1 MNALLAGMCISLGA
15 YVYLNVGGITG
26 AVLFSVGLLAI
37 LRLHLDLFTGQ
48 CGKLSSREITWG
60 KVAEIWVG
68 NFLGTFLVAFLL
80 LLTPGGNLLA
90 NKAVEI
96 VALRISNGPLTN
108 FILGIG
114 CGLCMYIA
122 VKSWID
128 VQPLYTIFAVACFI
142 LCGFNHCVAD
152 MFYLN
157 MGMMQVSDLLVLI
170 PTTLGNLVGCNIIPG
185 LQEE

>member
-1 MNALLAGMCISLGA
+1 MNSFLAGMCISLGA
-15 YVYLNVGGITG
+15 YVYLNVGGVVG
-26 AVLFSVGLLAI
+26 SVLFSVGLLTI
-37 LRLHLDLFTGQ
+37 LKMNFDLFTGQ
-48 CGKLSSREITWG
+48 CGKLSSREITWM
-60 KVAEIWVG
+60 KLAEIWIG
-68 NFLGTFLVAFLL
+68 NFLGTFLVAFPL
-80 LLTPGGNLLA
+80 LLTPTGNVMA
-90 NKAVEI
+90 DKAAEI
-96 VALRISNGPLTN
+96 VALRISNGPLVN

-122 VKSWID
+122 VATFGK
-128 VQPLYTIFAVACFI
+128 VCTIFAVATFI

-170 PTTLGNLVGCNIIPG
+170 PTTLGNLVGCNIIPS